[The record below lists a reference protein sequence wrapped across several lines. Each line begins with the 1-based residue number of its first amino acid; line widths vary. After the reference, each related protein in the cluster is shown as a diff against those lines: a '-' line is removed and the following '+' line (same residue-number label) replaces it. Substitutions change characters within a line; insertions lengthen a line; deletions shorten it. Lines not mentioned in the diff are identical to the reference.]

1 MLSIGEKILD
11 WIFSYLTPAAVFF
24 AMVGNL
30 LIFIVFSMKFYRG
43 SPTSLLYRTLA
54 TAQALN
60 AFLDGIH
67 VIPIEIGKDSLFTY
81 NRHTCKIFLFMSYWL
96 RALVAWV
103 LVNIALE
110 RLIGVVFPHR
120 ARALNTRRRY
130 GWQLFGI
137 SLLLFVIYAPILVVV
152 EHILI
157 RTTGGGTG
165 GGCFMDEFH
174 SKLGWYVND
183 VNIWTNM
190 IMSSLLPFV
199 IIITFNIAI
208 ICGLVKSRRLVASSS
223 NANSQPAPLN
233 SQIAILLSI
242 SISFVIMS
250 LPNALYN
257 FILHFYKNTLINS
270 VEHYD
275 KMVILGRFGPFCDT
289 MNNSITFIL
298 YCACGQKFR
307 KCLKQI
313 FCCKWHGPE
322 YQNRT
327 STINLTRPLSN
338 TSA

>member
-1 MLSIGEKILD
+1 MLSAENKILE
-11 WIFSYLTPAAVFF
+11 WIFNYMTPGAVFF

-54 TAQALN
+54 TVQALN

-67 VIPIEIGKDSLFTY
+67 VIPIEIGKDSLFAY
-81 NRHTCKIFLFMSYWL
+81 NRLTCKIFLFMSYWL
-96 RALVAWV
+96 RAFVAWV

-137 SLLLFVIYAPILVVV
+137 SLLLFVIYTPILVVV
-152 EHILI
+152 EHTRVQ
-157 RTTGGGTG
+157 RTAGGTG

-183 VNIWTNM
+183 VNIWMNM

-208 ICGLVKSRRLVASSS
+208 IYGLVKSRRLVASSS

-257 FILHFYKNTLINS
+257 FLMYFCRDTLINS
-270 VEHYD
+270 FELFE

-307 KCLKQI
+307 KCLKAI
-313 FCCKWHGPE
+313 CCCKWHRSE

-327 STINLTRPLSN
+327 PRNTNRQIPNSN
-338 TSA
+338 I